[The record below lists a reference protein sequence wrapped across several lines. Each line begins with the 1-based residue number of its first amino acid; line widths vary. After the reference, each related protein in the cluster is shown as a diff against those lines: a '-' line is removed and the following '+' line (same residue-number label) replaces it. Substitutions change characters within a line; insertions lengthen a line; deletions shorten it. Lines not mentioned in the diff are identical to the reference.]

1 MLHALT
7 NLGISSFLAMLVCLV
22 TSYKRYGYESL
33 SLPRTITPAR
43 PRSTPCS
50 NRSRM
55 PYGASWP
62 PQHESL
68 TSWRQWCLRRTSP
81 QRLTYS
87 AL

>member
-1 MLHALT
+1 MLQALT
-7 NLGISSFLAMLVCLV
+7 NLGIASLFATLLWRV

-43 PRSTPCS
+43 TRSTPRS

-62 PQHESL
+62 PLLRSL

-81 QRLTYS
+81 QHLTYS

>member
-1 MLHALT
+1 MFQAL
-7 NLGISSFLAMLVCLV
+7 LISAVAVLYAISCYEL

>member
-1 MLHALT
+1 MLQALT
-7 NLGISSFLAMLVCLV
+7 NLGIYSLFATLVCLV

-33 SLPRTITPAR
+33 
-43 PRSTPCS
+43 